1 MKDIRI
7 HSNHANNLCS
17 IKPINQM
24 YEDKIYLIYLFE
36 NLYKL
41 TGCLYVALNRPNY
54 PKGQFAKRFE
64 KYNNIINYTNL
75 DVMDD
80 EMSFIYNEKEINRDL
95 FLTIVEM
102 WFEYEQPFFCFIR
115 GANPSFITRQMAWYD
130 VTNNYAAFAIFRGPE
145 EDVMWI
151 GKNSNFSFVFE

>member
-1 MKDIRI
+1 MRDIRI
-7 HSNHANNLCS
+7 HSSHANNLCS
-17 IKPINQM
+17 IKPINQS
-24 YEDKIYLIYLFE
+24 YEDKIYLIYIFE

-41 TGCLYVALNRPNY
+41 TGCLYVDLIRPNY

-64 KYNNIINYTNL
+64 KYNNIINYRNL

-102 WFEYEQPFFCFIR
+102 
-115 GANPSFITRQMAWYD
+115 
-130 VTNNYAAFAIFRGPE
+130 
-145 EDVMWI
+145 
-151 GKNSNFSFVFE
+151 